1 MLMADLQATLY
12 SHRQAVDAFL
22 AAARVMPPAQWK
34 EPRARGKWSPAQ
46 IAEHLALAYEGSRGI
61 LHGAATGLA
70 VPALLRPLIRT
81 YLLQPVLWTGRF
93 FPGSRSPKA
102 FQPTGSPVTQDVM
115 LARLQA
121 TTQAFEKYVS
131 GAQGTHVDH
140 PFFGRLSLVDFV
152 RLQEIHIK
160 HHYRQLPAAKV

>member
-1 MLMADLQATLY
+1 MADLQATLH

-22 AAARVMPPAQWK
+22 TAARGMPAVQWK

-46 IAEHLALAYEGSRGI
+46 IVEHLALTYEGGRSI
-61 LHGAATGLA
+61 LHGGATGPA

-93 FPGSRSPKA
+93 FPGSRAPKA

-121 TTQAFEKYVS
+121 AAQAFEKYVS
-131 GAQGTHVDH
+131 GAQGTHIEH

-152 RLQEIHIK
+152 RLQETHIK
-160 HHYRQLPAAKV
+160 HHYRQLPSTKVR